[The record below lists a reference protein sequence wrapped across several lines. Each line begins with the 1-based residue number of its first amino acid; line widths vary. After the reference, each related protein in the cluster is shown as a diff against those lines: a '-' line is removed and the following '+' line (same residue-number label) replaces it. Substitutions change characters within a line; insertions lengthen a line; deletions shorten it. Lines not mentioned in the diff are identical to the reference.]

1 MVFYWMWTQ
10 DSSATY
16 LTTDIDTINCNCL
29 Q

>member
-10 DSSATY
+10 GGSATY
-16 LTTDIDTINCNCL
+16 LTTDIDTIDCNYL